1 MAAIEELAY
10 NDETHAY
17 WLTLPGGKKRRAKNV
32 SSVAKV
38 PDDPYNL
45 TAWGKRQVAIGLASR
60 PDLVESVAA
69 HWDDKTKLNDIC
81 TQASDAADARK
92 AATAG
97 TTAHRITERVDLGE
111 AVLDTPLAK
120 RVATMWTD
128 LLAGN
133 GLTVVPDMVE
143 RVVVH
148 PDRYVCG
155 TFDRLVRTRD
165 GRLLIADI
173 KGLATNTPIP
183 TPTGW
188 TTMGALAVGD
198 EVFAGDGTVCRVT
211 LKSQPRWI
219 DCYRVRFDDGSSIIC
234 DSEHRWRTHAGTHGE
249 DIAVRTADEI
259 RSTLLHRGQRHHRIP
274 NAGPLSL
281 PPVDLPIDPY
291 VLGCWLGDGKHT
303 SGEITKQR
311 DLFDEIERCGYQVG
325 GDISSEGRTESRT
338 VYGLR
343 KELRRSGLLGHKH
356 IPDIYLRAGKEQRL
370 ALLQGLMDTDG
381 TWNRVRHQAVF
392 DSTDKALS
400 HAVYELVV
408 SLGCRATIQPVT
420 CHGFGVTATSYRVPF
435 TPNKINPF
443 RLPRKRNLVDV
454 PNPARSRRRL
464 VVSVDPVP
472 TVTTQCIQVDSVDH
486 TYLCGEQMVPTHNTG
501 TSAINFPHST
511 AVQLALYANAPF
523 LAARWGSAASGS
535 TRTFTPFGPELDELD
550 RSVGL
555 VLYLPLDEGAEGD
568 ATVYEYDLD
577 AAWRCVTDVIWPTLD
592 WRTHDKDQLRYP
604 YEPPAPATTGSDPVE
619 VRRVALLDAVRALPG
634 PARAAIKTAW
644 PASLPPLTAPDGWT
658 AERLEVVDALVALA
672 GGPGTAAVAAEASAG
687 PSPATPWARLSAA
700 ERDRRARAGQVPAD
714 AQPADETLEQIRG
727 RWSALPVELRLY
739 GAWLTHINGGYWP
752 RHDLTARHWL
762 AETAQAHLGLLD
774 YLEGLTGRLCDT
786 GDVGDEDAKGRWQGR
801 CREHGV
807 TTADA
812 AAHAKTIARALDRP
826 APRRI
831 ADWDD
836 PEIAPRLHA
845 WMLIP
850 PDTTTTTGVEGVDE
864 QRGAA

>member
-1 MAAIEELAY
+1 MAAIEELTY

-45 TAWGKRQVAIGLASR
+45 TAWGKHQVAIGLASR
-60 PDLVESVAA
+60 PDLLESVAA

-173 KGLATNTPIP
+173 K
-183 TPTGW
+183 
-188 TTMGALAVGD
+188 
-198 EVFAGDGTVCRVT
+198 
-211 LKSQPRWI
+211 
-219 DCYRVRFDDGSSIIC
+219 
-234 DSEHRWRTHAGTHGE
+234 
-249 DIAVRTADEI
+249 
-259 RSTLLHRGQRHHRIP
+259 
-274 NAGPLSL
+274 
-281 PPVDLPIDPY
+281 
-291 VLGCWLGDGKHT
+291 
-303 SGEITKQR
+303 
-311 DLFDEIERCGYQVG
+311 
-325 GDISSEGRTESRT
+325 
-338 VYGLR
+338 
-343 KELRRSGLLGHKH
+343 
-356 IPDIYLRAGKEQRL
+356 
-370 ALLQGLMDTDG
+370 
-381 TWNRVRHQAVF
+381 
-392 DSTDKALS
+392 
-400 HAVYELVV
+400 
-408 SLGCRATIQPVT
+408 
-420 CHGFGVTATSYRVPF
+420 
-435 TPNKINPF
+435 
-443 RLPRKRNLVDV
+443 
-454 PNPARSRRRL
+454 
-464 VVSVDPVP
+464 
-472 TVTTQCIQVDSVDH
+472 
-486 TYLCGEQMVPTHNTG
+486 TG

-619 VRRVALLDAVRALPG
+619 DRRVALLDAVRALPV
-634 PARAAIKTAW
+634 ATRAAVKAAW
-644 PASLPPLTAPDGWT
+644 PASLPPLTAPDSWT
-658 AERLEVVDALVALA
+658 AELLDVVDALVTLA
-672 GGPGTAAVAAEASAG
+672 GAPGTTATG
-687 PSPATPWARLSAA
+687 PLDTRRGWDDLSDA
-700 ERDRRARAGQVPAD
+700 ERDNRARAGQVPAEHQAPQD
-714 AQPADETLEQIRG
+714 VIDELARRTMTLPA
-727 RWSALPVELRLY
+727 ELRLY
-739 GAWLTHINGGYWP
+739 GTFLIALDDDHWWP
-752 RHDLTARHWL
+752 QARQGPAHW
-762 AETAQAHLGLLD
+762 TAQATARRDELLTHLEALAD
-774 YLEGLTGRLCDT
+774 VISDTWRDIEHPTLEAAEAAGHPG
-786 GDVGDEDAKGRWQGR
+786 EDPKVRWQRR
-801 CREHGV
+801 CAHHGI

-812 AAHAKTIARALDRP
+812 AGHAKSIARALDQS
-826 APRRI
+826 APRKI
-831 ADWDD
+831 ADWSHR
-836 PEIAPRLHA
+836 EIAPRLYA
-845 WMLIP
+845 WMAIRP
-850 PDTTTTTGVEGVDE
+850 ADVGAAEAGE
-864 QRGAA
+864 RGAA

>member
-60 PDLVESVAA
+60 PDLLESVAA

-173 KGLATNTPIP
+173 K
-183 TPTGW
+183 
-188 TTMGALAVGD
+188 
-198 EVFAGDGTVCRVT
+198 
-211 LKSQPRWI
+211 
-219 DCYRVRFDDGSSIIC
+219 
-234 DSEHRWRTHAGTHGE
+234 
-249 DIAVRTADEI
+249 
-259 RSTLLHRGQRHHRIP
+259 
-274 NAGPLSL
+274 
-281 PPVDLPIDPY
+281 
-291 VLGCWLGDGKHT
+291 
-303 SGEITKQR
+303 
-311 DLFDEIERCGYQVG
+311 
-325 GDISSEGRTESRT
+325 
-338 VYGLR
+338 
-343 KELRRSGLLGHKH
+343 
-356 IPDIYLRAGKEQRL
+356 
-370 ALLQGLMDTDG
+370 
-381 TWNRVRHQAVF
+381 
-392 DSTDKALS
+392 
-400 HAVYELVV
+400 
-408 SLGCRATIQPVT
+408 
-420 CHGFGVTATSYRVPF
+420 
-435 TPNKINPF
+435 
-443 RLPRKRNLVDV
+443 
-454 PNPARSRRRL
+454 
-464 VVSVDPVP
+464 
-472 TVTTQCIQVDSVDH
+472 
-486 TYLCGEQMVPTHNTG
+486 TG

-672 GGPGTAAVAAEASAG
+672 GGPGTAAVAAEAAAA

>member
-60 PDLVESVAA
+60 PDLLESVAA

-173 KGLATNTPIP
+173 K
-183 TPTGW
+183 
-188 TTMGALAVGD
+188 
-198 EVFAGDGTVCRVT
+198 
-211 LKSQPRWI
+211 
-219 DCYRVRFDDGSSIIC
+219 
-234 DSEHRWRTHAGTHGE
+234 
-249 DIAVRTADEI
+249 
-259 RSTLLHRGQRHHRIP
+259 
-274 NAGPLSL
+274 
-281 PPVDLPIDPY
+281 
-291 VLGCWLGDGKHT
+291 
-303 SGEITKQR
+303 
-311 DLFDEIERCGYQVG
+311 
-325 GDISSEGRTESRT
+325 
-338 VYGLR
+338 
-343 KELRRSGLLGHKH
+343 
-356 IPDIYLRAGKEQRL
+356 
-370 ALLQGLMDTDG
+370 
-381 TWNRVRHQAVF
+381 
-392 DSTDKALS
+392 
-400 HAVYELVV
+400 
-408 SLGCRATIQPVT
+408 
-420 CHGFGVTATSYRVPF
+420 
-435 TPNKINPF
+435 
-443 RLPRKRNLVDV
+443 
-454 PNPARSRRRL
+454 
-464 VVSVDPVP
+464 
-472 TVTTQCIQVDSVDH
+472 
-486 TYLCGEQMVPTHNTG
+486 TG

-619 VRRVALLDAVRALPG
+619 VRRVALLDAVRALP
-634 PARAAIKTAW
+634 AATRAAIKAVW
-644 PASLPPLTAPDGWT
+644 PAGYPKLTDPDGWT
-658 AERLEVVDALVALA
+658 AERLGLIESLAQLAAHIDPPAEVSTTVDTPPAA
-672 GGPGTAAVAAEASAG
+672 GG
-687 PSPATPWARLSAA
+687 ATWDELPWS
-700 ERDRRARAGQVPAD
+700 EKERRARTGQVPAEHQPD
-714 AQPADETLEQIRG
+714 PRALDEWRTEWGALPAD
-727 RWSALPVELRLY
+727 LRVY
-739 GAWLTHINGGYWP
+739 GGWLMAIDGSYWP
-752 RHDLTARHWL
+752 RADLPAAHWTIRTL
-762 AETAQAHLGLLD
+762 SRGRELLD
-774 YLEGLTGRLCDT
+774 YLTTLTDDT
-786 GDVGDEDAKGRWQGR
+786 SQTWHELDLAAHPDETPQQRWQRRAKAAGL
-801 CREHGV
+801 
-807 TTADA
+807 TTADVSR
-812 AAHAKTIARALDRP
+812 HAQAIGRALNLP
-826 APRRI
+826 VPRKM
-831 ADWDD
+831 AEWDH
-836 PEIAPRLHA
+836 PEIAPRLTLWLA
-845 WMLIP
+845 ITALEARS
-850 PDTTTTTGVEGVDE
+850 EGQTV
-864 QRGAA
+864 AVAS